1 MAKKV
6 RRVKK
11 KRKKRASASS
21 PEPAA
26 KDEAKAEPA
35 NETLSATDQF
45 RFDYAYV
52 IKDLRR
58 VLILAGTMFAL
69 LIILNLILQ

>member
-11 KRKKRASASS
+11 KNKRSVPVTENGVEQAAETVLKKVT
-21 PEPAA
+21 AA
-26 KDEAKAEPA
+26 EAYRQE
-35 NETLSATDQF
+35 
-45 RFDYAYV
+45 YAYV

-58 VLILAGTMFAL
+58 LLLVSAAMFIL
-69 LIILNLILQ
+69 LIALNLILQV

>member
-11 KRKKRASASS
+11 KKQSA
-21 PEPAA
+21 PTTENAVEKQAA
-26 KDEAKAEPA
+26 ESVLTKITSAEAYRQE
-35 NETLSATDQF
+35 
-45 RFDYAYV
+45 YAYV

-58 VLILAGTMFAL
+58 LLVLSAAMFIL
-69 LIILNLILQ
+69 LIVLNLILQV